1 MPIPTNCSLPV
12 LVAWNLHVLGL
23 LFDIFALPRPEPW
36 KRCWKNLCLM
46 LSWWPGVGCSDVQA
60 KLIDPNEYISSIQR
74 LCSFNSRSLAF
85 HWLHSMPEFASSTCQ
100 GIVNW
105 ISMQLPL
112 QKGRTK
118 SSRRLVEWGNEIT
131 KRIQN
136 SVPYSFTSFCLAE
149 RSPFFFW
156 KLLEVLFLLICW
168 FAFQTWWTFVLRL
181 ARIQPAPQEEKKKH
195 KKKDK
200 KKDNSNWP
208 KAVVMV
214 NFQVQI
220 WVVVEWYIRFSQWSA
235 SFTRYSWAGCSASA
249 NSCVLFCHCRWCGCV
264 SKGEDAK
271 LSKTMIGYW

>member
-149 RSPFFFW
+149 RSPFFFG
-156 KLLEVLFLLICW
+156 
-168 FAFQTWWTFVLRL
+168 
-181 ARIQPAPQEEKKKH
+181 
-195 KKKDK
+195 
-200 KKDNSNWP
+200 N
-208 KAVVMV
+208 
-214 NFQVQI
+214 
-220 WVVVEWYIRFSQWSA
+220 Y
-235 SFTRYSWAGCSASA
+235 
-249 NSCVLFCHCRWCGCV
+249 
-264 SKGEDAK
+264 
-271 LSKTMIGYW
+271 